1 MSHRQADP
9 RSPQTNR
16 PLARG
21 PRSERPGDACSARPP
36 SPIDAQGPSAGPAP
50 AHSPR
55 APVPG
60 PARSEPT
67 PRPGEPGEGAGGAA
81 RRPAAGNGRGP
92 AASLAATP
100 GAGRPVAAGA
110 RADRSA
116 LAWAALALLA
126 LLAGLPWMLATA
138 RLGLP
143 PGAPVA
149 VPAQT
154 GLGIALEGD
163 TAPAV
168 YEEGG
173 PPVAV
178 GSTADARV
186 FLRQFAPEL
195 ARAGTTILAQRARR
209 EGWPARR
216 VALTQ
221 LVLLRQGQVVA
232 RYDVWDGTVTRPAWI
247 RYARLAGR
255 WHPVEV
261 VIGASGETLPR
272 PR

>member
-1 MSHRQADP
+1 MTRRHP
-9 RSPQTNR
+9 GHRSPQANR
-16 PLARG
+16 PLPSDAR
-21 PRSERPGDACSARPP
+21 SARAAPP
-36 SPIDAQGPSAGPAP
+36 TDATAA
-50 AHSPR
+50 R
-55 APVPG
+55 VG
-60 PARSEPT
+60 PARAERSRASEPGRAST
-67 PRPGEPGEGAGGAA
+67 EVADRPGAPDEGAGPAA
-81 RRPAAGNGRGP
+81 RRPAAVAGRGP
-92 AASLAATP
+92 AVPLAAPPAAPP
-100 GAGRPVAAGA
+100 GAGRPAAAGA
-110 RADRSA
+110 RADRCA
-116 LAWAALALLA
+116 LPWAVLALLA

-178 GSTADARV
+178 GSAADARV

-195 ARAGTTILAQRARR
+195 ARAGTAILAQRARR
-209 EGWPARR
+209 QDWAARR
-216 VALTQ
+216 VTLTQ

-232 RYDVWDGTVTRPAWI
+232 RYDVWDGHADRPAWI

-261 VIGASGETLPR
+261 VIGAPGETLPS